1 MSKPLRIIMTV
12 PLVAV
17 IAIPAMLLMLPLVL
31 GLVVADG
38 YARRKAVRSFACL
51 DCGSVLGLESL
62 ALAAGE
68 RRERMPEPEPATV
81 DAICWKC
88 GIRYFFNRGTKLFE
102 PMRQGAPPA

>member
-1 MSKPLRIIMTV
+1 MSKPLRTLITV

-17 IAIPAMLLMLPLVL
+17 VAIPAMLLMLPLAL
-31 GLVVADG
+31 GLVIADG

-68 RRERMPEPEPATV
+68 RRGRTPEAEPATV
-81 DAICWKC
+81 DAVCRKC
-88 GIRYFFNRGTKLFE
+88 GIRYFFNRGTKGFE
-102 PMRQGAPPA
+102 RMPPLAPPA